1 MLSGLIV
8 YSKNDKD
15 KNIWFVNSCIE
26 KLSNK
31 GFSLV
36 YKDEDEVLEYVKD
49 NQIDF
54 VIYRSRN
61 YQIVEILESFGI
73 RCFNNS
79 LTNKIAN
86 NKYLTYQYLHKQNIE
101 SLESFETFN
110 KLSYPFVMKS
120 VDGHGGQEVFLIEKE
135 EDILK
140 NQKSG
145 KQYIFQ
151 KFYRNDGDLR
161 LYVLNKKVIGAV
173 LRNNDSD
180 FRSNFSL
187 GGEVKAYQ
195 PKQEIVD
202 TAAKI
207 AESLNA
213 DYIGVDFLR
222 VDGKWLVNEIEDP
235 VGARMLLKA
244 SNIDAV
250 SLFIEYIYTS
260 LVQ

>member
-15 KNIWFVNSCIE
+15 KNIWFINSCIE
-26 KLSNK
+26 KLSSK
-31 GFSLV
+31 GLSLI
-36 YKDEDEVLEYVKD
+36 YKDEDDVLEYAKNNHV
-49 NQIDF
+49 DF
-54 VIYRSRN
+54 VIYRARD
-61 YQIVEILESFGI
+61 YQLVEKLEALNI

-86 NKYLTYQYLHKQNIE
+86 NKYLTYQYLLKQNIK

-110 KLSYPFVMKS
+110 KLSYPLVMKS
-120 VDGHGGQEVFLIEKE
+120 VDGHGGQDVFLIKKE
-135 EDILK
+135 EDIAK
-140 NQKSG
+140 YQKPG

-151 KFYRNDGDLR
+151 EFYKNNGDLR

-187 GGEVKAYQ
+187 GGEVKAYE
-195 PKQEIVD
+195 PEQELVD
-202 TAAKI
+202 TAIEIAK
-207 AESLNA
+207 SLNA

-222 VDGKWLVNEIEDP
+222 AGDKWLVNEIEDP
-235 VGARMLLKA
+235 VGARMLYKA
-244 SNIDAV
+244 SGIDAI

-260 LVQ
+260 LMR